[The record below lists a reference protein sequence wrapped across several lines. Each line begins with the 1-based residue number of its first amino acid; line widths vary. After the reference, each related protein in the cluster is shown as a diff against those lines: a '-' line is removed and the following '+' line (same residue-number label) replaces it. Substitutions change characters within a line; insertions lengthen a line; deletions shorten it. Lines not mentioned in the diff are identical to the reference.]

1 MDAAAIYLRDI
12 IDTFGRYRRLGD
24 AGLAQVS
31 DADLL
36 VQIDDEANSL
46 AMIVHHIAGNLRSR
60 FTDFLTSDGE
70 KPDRNRDQEF
80 DAVRPTRAEMLAQ
93 WDAAWTI
100 LTEALEALTPADVTR
115 TVYIRGEAFA
125 VVEALNR
132 SVTHLA
138 YHVGQMVLLAK
149 HFAGPRWTSLSI
161 PKGQSQAYRVGTFKQ
176 DIIPDPKPNA
186 PRRR

>member
-1 MDAAAIYLRDI
+1 MDVPAIYLRDI
-12 IDTFGRYRRLGD
+12 IDTFRRYQRLG
-24 AGLAQVS
+24 AAALEQVS

-70 KPDRNRDQEF
+70 KPDRDRDREF
-80 DAVRPTRAEMLAQ
+80 DTVRPTRGEVLAQ
-93 WDAAWTI
+93 WETGWSI
-100 LTEALEALTPADVTR
+100 LTAALEALTPADMTR
-115 TVYIRGEAFA
+115 TVHIRGEAFA

-132 SVTHLA
+132 SAAHIA

-149 HFAGPRWTSLSI
+149 HFAGPRWSSLSI
-161 PKGQSQAYRVGTFKQ
+161 PKGQSQAYGVGTFKQ
-176 DIIPDPKPNA
+176 DIIPPQ
-186 PRRR
+186 R